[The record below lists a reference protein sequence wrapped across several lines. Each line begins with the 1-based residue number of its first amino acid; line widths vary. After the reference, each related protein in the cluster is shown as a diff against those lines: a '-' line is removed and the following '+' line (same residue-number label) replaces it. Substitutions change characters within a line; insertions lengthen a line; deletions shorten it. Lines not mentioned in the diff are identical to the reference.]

1 MLLERTIAFKIS
13 TPAFF
18 RLSVFLLTFL
28 FTRIGAAQNNASCR
42 DSLFNNK
49 VDRLLRYSVPV
60 IDVDSL
66 QAKMGKYQI
75 LDARAKDEFRVSH
88 IPGAQWVGYKDF
100 DNKRVDSLSRSSPVV
115 IYCSVG
121 YRSEKIA
128 ERLRKK
134 GFEQVYNLYG
144 SIFEWVNRDYSVVRA
159 DSAATDSIHT
169 YNKEWS
175 QWVKNPE
182 AIKVY

>member
-1 MLLERTIAFKIS
+1 MLLEKTIDFKIS
-13 TPAFF
+13 PPAFF
-18 RLSVFLLTFL
+18 RFGVLLVALL
-28 FTRIGAAQNNASCR
+28 FTGIGAAQSKASCR
-42 DSLFNNK
+42 DSLFNNE

-60 IDVDSL
+60 MDVDSL
-66 QAKMGKYQI
+66 QGKLGKYQI
-75 LDARAKDEFRVSH
+75 LDARAKDEYQVSH

-100 DNKRVDSLSRSSPVV
+100 DHKRVNSLSKSSPVV

-144 SIFEWVNRDYSVVRA
+144 SIFEWINRDYPVVRA

-175 QWVKNPE
+175 QWVKNPS